1 MKTSFF
7 LSLKRIASFK
17 CCVSPV
23 VAGGEGIKG
32 RARRCSIF
40 KTRLERVASEVS
52 LRFDRYS

>member
-7 LSLKRIASFK
+7 LSLKRIASFNY
-17 CCVSPV
+17 CVSPV

-32 RARRCSIF
+32 GARRCSIF

-52 LRFDRYS
+52 LLL

>member
-32 RARRCSIF
+32 
-40 KTRLERVASEVS
+40 KEVQYLQDQIGEGSFRGVTS
-52 LRFDRYS
+52 L